1 MKRRNHR
8 ILSILLLACLT
19 LQTAIPTA
27 WAESAPVEE
36 PVSRLHRGNHPGG
49 DGGAY
54 TDPGGPR

>member
-36 PVSRLHRGNHPGG
+36 PVSASTEATTPAET
-49 DGGAY
+49 GGAY